1 MRFIW
6 TMQKKE
12 FAMLNTLLSAT
23 TVVLFGLLCIIYP
36 LGRIRCSKGSRE
48 ECRKD
53 IDRFLRRIH
62 KKLGIW
68 IIAVSLLHGIARSKA
83 GDLEGMVSGKICF
96 LFLILLFAGYG
107 LKRFLKEKWMPVHRL
122 LAVFAGIA
130 VMIHI
135 GGTL

>member
-1 MRFIW
+1 MNIKNVLHPEKFYGNINDIENYNQKCVRFIW

-12 FAMLNTLLSAT
+12 FTMLNTLLSAT

-68 IIAVSLLHGIARSKA
+68 IIAVSLLHGIA
-83 GDLEGMVSGKICF
+83 
-96 LFLILLFAGYG
+96 
-107 LKRFLKEKWMPVHRL
+107 
-122 LAVFAGIA
+122 